1 MFPSGFNQG
10 PRFGFNTSARQSSGR
25 SSIGT
30 VVLPI
35 PGGIAD
41 QNKCDWGSSSA
52 TALDIAK
59 ANFAKSAIFDGLSE
73 GM

>member
-1 MFPSGFNQG
+1 MFLVDLLNKDLDLIHQ
-10 PRFGFNTSARQSSGR
+10 
-25 SSIGT
+25 
-30 VVLPI
+30 VDKVLADRLLGQLFSQF

-59 ANFAKSAIFDGLSE
+59 ANFAKSAIFDGLQ
-73 GM
+73 